1 MSAGRFITA
10 VLVTFITTAV
20 ALGQTQTDE
29 TTRPRTV
36 RPQSTNQIVGAQEQ
50 KPQEPKPDVKPVEVK
65 PAVATQDAQPNKTV
79 QPKEEAFDNIV
90 VPPSPLVVT
99 RNTNTIS
106 VPIKVEAITAP
117 AKAETKYE
125 ERPVIS
131 SKVSVGSVFGYR
143 RDPFTRRA
151 KFHSGVDIK
160 AHWGDPVGASQP
172 GVVQFAGW
180 YHGYG
185 NLIIIAHGGGV
196 TTHYAHLSSFDVEPG
211 MKVERGTIIGRAG
224 STGRATSPHLHYEVR
239 LDGNPLNPFQPLA
252 LDPSSE
258 YFKLARPTVDAGRAD
273 STLPAASQQR
283 EK

>member
-1 MSAGRFITA
+1 MQRPPSAVLKGAVLSAGRFITA
-10 VLVTFITTAV
+10 VLVTFITTVV

-50 KPQEPKPDVKPVEVK
+50 KPQEQKPDVKPVEVK
-65 PAVATQDAQPNKTV
+65 PAVATQDSQPNKTV

-99 RNTNTIS
+99 KNTNTIS
-106 VPIKVEAITAP
+106 VPIKVETATVP
-117 AKAETKYE
+117 AKAESKYE
-125 ERPVIS
+125 ERPVVS

-211 MKVERGTIIGRAG
+211 VKVDRGKK
-224 STGRATSPHLHYEVR
+224 S
-239 LDGNPLNPFQPLA
+239 
-252 LDPSSE
+252 
-258 YFKLARPTVDAGRAD
+258 
-273 STLPAASQQR
+273 
-283 EK
+283 